1 MTYRRPRCRVFFY
14 SAPIGERCI
23 LMSVSVCLSAIVSSG
38 LHVQSSP
45 IFVHVFTYGRG
56 SVLRI
61 SGFTDDVIFAIS

>member
-1 MTYRRPRCRVFFY
+1 M
-14 SAPIGERCI
+14 
-23 LMSVSVCLSAIVSSG
+23 MSVSVCLSAIVSSG

-45 IFVHVFTYGRG
+45 IFVHVFIYGRG

>member
-1 MTYRRPRCRVFFY
+1 VYCDERV
-14 SAPIGERCI
+14 C
-23 LMSVSVCLSAIVSSG
+23 LSVCVCVCLSAIVSSG